1 MSIDSRRLASGRTVY
16 DVRLRDPTGRAYK
29 RTFRTKKDAEA
40 FESTQLA
47 DRRRGGWVDP
57 RKGKITLAEYVAS
70 WMAQRHDLRPRTRE
84 LYEGLLRLH
93 VIPALGPL
101 ELSEISAGVVR
112 KWHASLVATGKV
124 STAARCYRVLRT
136 ILGTAVEDEVIVKN
150 PCVLKGA
157 GVERP
162 AERPIATVA
171 QVEALAEALDERYR
185 CMVFLGTYASLRLG
199 ELSALRRRHIDFL
212 HGRINVVEAAQD
224 LRDGTRIIG
233 PPKTEAGRRIVGI
246 PPHVL
251 PILEEHMASFVEPD
265 PDSLLFTGAKGAP
278 IRRTHWNRRWRAAT
292 RTVGL
297 DGFHFHDL
305 RHTGNTLAAATGAS
319 TKELMARM
327 GHASSRAALIYQ
339 HATQERDDRIAAA
352 ISALVAA
359 PPDQPIVL
367 RRRTISR

>member
-1 MSIDSRRLASGRTVY
+1 MSIDSRKLASGKIVY
-16 DVRLRDPTGRAYK
+16 DVRLRDPQGRAYK
-29 RTFRTKKDAEA
+29 RTFRTKKDAET
-40 FESTQLA
+40 FVSTQRA
-47 DRRRGGWVDP
+47 DRTRGGWVDP
-57 RKGKITLAEYVAS
+57 RKGKITLAEYTAS

-93 VIPALGPL
+93 VLPDLGRL
-101 ELSEISAGVVR
+101 ELSDISAAVIR
-112 KWHASLVATGKV
+112 RWHANLVATGKV
-124 STAARCYRVLRT
+124 ATAARTYRVLRT

-157 GVERP
+157 GIERP
-162 AERPIATVA
+162 AERPVATVA
-171 QVEALAEALDERYR
+171 QVQALAGIVDERYR
-185 CMVFLGTYASLRLG
+185 CMVLLGTYASLRLG

-212 HGRINVVEAAQD
+212 HGRINVVEAAGE
-224 LRDGTRIIG
+224 LRDGSRVVG
-233 PPKTEAGRRIVGI
+233 PPKTEAGRRIIAI

-251 PILEEHMASFVEPD
+251 ADVEEHMSKFVDAD
-265 PDSLLFTGAKGAP
+265 PDALVFTGAKGAP
-278 IRRTHWNRRWRAAT
+278 IRRTHWNRKWREAT

-297 DGFHFHDL
+297 VGFHFHDL

-319 TKELMARM
+319 TKELMVRM

-352 ISALVAA
+352 ISALVAT

-367 RRRTISR
+367 RRRAISQ